1 MYSRSVKLI
10 VVSHMGGDQA
20 MDHTSAKFKRH
31 HHAQRDGGFFE
42 KLERVED
49 EIKYRVAHPKFI
61 ETDEELAREA
71 FVKKS
76 RAER

>member
-1 MYSRSVKLI
+1 

-31 HHAQRDGGFFE
+31 HHPQRDGGFFE

-71 FVKKS
+71 LIKKS